1 MSGLRDGL
9 SFIQA
14 VESEAPQVWGAGHG
28 QIVWSGGEPLYLVGP
43 TGVGKT
49 TVQGQV
55 ALGRLGLRREVLG
68 MPIERDDR
76 PVLYVAAD
84 RPRQIARSLKRMV
97 EPADFETLRER
108 LKVWEGPLPFTLNGE
123 PDELV
128 RFVQEHGAGTLFL
141 DSLKDVALDLT
152 KDDAAS
158 RVSRSIQKVIAA
170 GIEVCVSHHQRKQQ
184 QGAGKPKSID
194 DVYGNQAL
202 MAGAGSVILLW
213 GKPGDPVVELSHL
226 KQPVEE
232 VGPLQVVHDHT
243 VGRSR
248 VVDQLSV
255 VDVLRAHGT
264 MTARATA
271 ALLFGSDD
279 PTPAEVEKARR
290 RLDAAVERREL
301 VVSTPGNS
309 RNPTTYATIRSRSDH
324 VAHDASC
331 SRAPLSLIER
341 ERELDNGVNEAHT
354 VHVGKSDVRS
364 PE

>member
-9 SFIQA
+9 SFVQA
-14 VESEAPQVWGAGHG
+14 VQGDVPQIWGAGHG
-28 QIVWSGGEPLYLVGP
+28 QIVWSAGEPLYVVGP

-49 TVQGQV
+49 TTLGQI
-55 ALGRLGLRREVLG
+55 ALGRLGLRCEVLG
-68 MPIERDDR
+68 MPIVKDER

-97 EPADFETLRER
+97 ETADHETLRDR

-128 RFVQEHGAGTLFL
+128 RFVAEHGAGTLFL

-158 RVSRSIQKVIAA
+158 RVNRSLQKVIAA
-170 GIEVCVSHHQRKQQ
+170 GVEICTSHHQRKQQ

-202 MAGAGSVILLW
+202 MSGAGSVILLW

-232 VGPLQVVHDHT
+232 VGPLQVVHDHAA
-243 VGRSR
+243 GRSR
-248 VVDQLSV
+248 VVDQLNVIDV
-255 VDVLRAHGT
+255 VRTNGT
-264 MTARATA
+264 MTARAA
-271 ALLFGSDD
+271 AAVLFGSDD

-290 RLDAAVERREL
+290 RLEAAVQRREL
-301 VVSTPGNS
+301 CVNTPGTS
-309 RNPTTYATIRSRSDH
+309 RHPTTYATIRSRS
-324 VAHDASC
+324 AHAPHANSS
-331 SRAPLSLIER
+331 SRAQPSLIEGVR
-341 ERELDNGVNEAHT
+341 EPGLAHDLDGE
-354 VHVGKSDVRS
+354 S
-364 PE
+364 